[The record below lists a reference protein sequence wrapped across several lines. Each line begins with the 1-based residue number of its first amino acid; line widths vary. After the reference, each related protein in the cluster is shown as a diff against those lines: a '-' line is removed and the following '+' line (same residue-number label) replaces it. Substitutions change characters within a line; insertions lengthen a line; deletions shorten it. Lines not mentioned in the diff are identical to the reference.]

1 MCERVL
7 SLLLGMGLG
16 IELLNHMV
24 PTYFET
30 GFPRS
35 MKKLVNL
42 LIKMHWVYR
51 VIGGEFM
58 AMS

>member
-1 MCERVL
+1 MH
-7 SLLLGMGLG
+7 LG
-16 IELLNHMV
+16 IELLDHMV

-35 MKKLVNL
+35 MKNLVNL

-51 VIGGEFM
+51 EIGGEFM